1 MALTKITK
9 GVIKPN
15 ENYDT
20 HNINSTGIV
29 TANSFVGNLTG
40 NVTGNL
46 TGNVTGVSTGLSGA
60 PNVVVTDVVS
70 GDVNVQNVN
79 AGIVTATA
87 FHGDGSN
94 LIGVS
99 GFSDPQG
106 RTCGLQSAFTTE
118 ETLVLGGTGCGINT
132 LEAPAG
138 AGNLVFTKANNITI
152 TDTIHIKSGT
162 TVKTDVLKLF
172 GSDTTS
178 STPAAVNIVEDT
190 TPQLGGNLD
199 LNSNDI
205 TGTGDINITGNLSAS
220 SIDVG
225 SNIQLGNVGVI
236 TATSFSGNGAAITG
250 ISTLNIVNYV
260 PGQAGGGYGVSY
272 QEFTSSG
279 TWTKPSGATFVYVE
293 VLSGGGG
300 GASGTRNA
308 VGQNACGGMGGA
320 GAYAATKFIPAVLL
334 GNTVTVTV
342 GAGGTGGAS
351 VTTDSTLGNAGGSG
365 GQSSFGNFCYSLQG
379 NNGGRANV
387 NLNDTQGYGYPRF
400 ENNFDKT
407 FTGLTFSSSG
417 YNFDTERTGDGQ
429 RSSSGGA
436 SGGGGNGVRSNET
449 LGNRGG
455 DGGYGFAIGISTVT
469 YPAERIGLPGN
480 GGSSTNGIDGLN
492 GSLPGMGGGGGYTAS
507 VTERGG
513 NGGNGAFPGGGGG
526 GGSGSRN
533 GYNSGAGGNGAGG
546 RVRVYTW

>member
-29 TANSFVGNLTG
+29 TATQFHGDGSNLTG
-40 NVTGNL
+40 LADPSVLTVGGATKVEAVPTG
-46 TGNVTGVSTGLSGA
+46 A
-60 PNVVVTDVVS
+60 VVT
-70 GDVNVQNVN
+70 
-79 AGIVTATA
+79 GIVTATE

-138 AGNLVFTKANNITI
+138 TGNLVFTKANNITI
-152 TDTIHIKSGT
+152 TDTVHIKTGT

-172 GSDTTS
+172 GSGTTTS
-178 STPAAVNIVEDT
+178 TPLINIVEDT

-205 TGTGDINITGNLSAS
+205 TGTGNINITGNISAS
-220 SIDVG
+220 SINVG
-225 SNIQLGNVGVI
+225 SNIQLGNAGVI

-260 PGQAGGGYGVSY
+260 PGDAGGGSGVNY

-279 TWTKPSGATFVYVE
+279 TWTKPPGATFVYVE
-293 VLSGGGG
+293 VIGGGGG
-300 GASGTRNA
+300 GASGCVTGSGSHA
-308 VGQNACGGMGGA
+308 TGGA
-320 GAYAATKFIPAVLL
+320 GGTGGGYADLFIPAVVL

-342 GAGGTGGAS
+342 GSGGTGGAA
-351 VTTDSTLGNAGGSG
+351 VSTNDTINNAGGDG
-365 GQSSFGNFCYSLQG
+365 GMTSFGTFLHTNQAG
-379 NNGGRANV
+379 NGAYQASSATAG
-387 NLNDTQGYGYPRF
+387 
-400 ENNFDKT
+400 
-407 FTGLTFSSSG
+407 SSSRPAYTDNNPNQQFAWG
-417 YNFDTERTGDGQ
+417 GTGTAYSGTYDGQ
-429 RSSSGGA
+429 PSTRGGA
-436 SGGGGNGVRSNET
+436 GGGGGNGVNSNNTVLSTEAGS
-449 LGNRGG
+449 GNHGITVGLSTFVHMNAVSQTGGAPPQNQGTSGNVNGG
-455 DGGYGFAIGISTVT
+455 DGVG
-469 YPAERIGLPGN
+469 P
-480 GGSSTNGIDGLN
+480 GGS
-492 GSLPGMGGGGGYTAS
+492 GGGGFTATAS
-507 VTERGG
+507 SDGG
-513 NGGNGAFPGGGGG
+513 NGGNGVVPGGAGG
-526 GGSGSRN
+526 GGSGVRN
-533 GYNSGAGGNGAGG
+533 GNTSGAGGNGASG

>member
-1 MALTKITK
+1 MALTKITR

-20 HNINSTGIV
+20 HNINSTGVV
-29 TANSFVGNLTG
+29 TATSFVGNLTG
-40 NVTGNL
+40 DVTGNITGVATGL
-46 TGNVTGVSTGLSGA
+46 TGQ

-205 TGTGDINITGNLSAS
+205 TGTGNINITGNLSAS

-260 PGQAGGGYGVSY
+260 PGQAGGGYGVDY

-279 TWTKPSGATFVYVE
+279 TWTKPAGATFIYVE
-293 VLSGGGG
+293 VIGGGGG

-308 VGQNACGGMGGA
+308 AGQNACGGRGGGGAATHSMTFPATSIPSTVSITVGSGGA
-320 GAYAATKFIPAVLL
+320 GAAAQ
-334 GNTVTVTV
+334 TVDSTLNIS
-342 GAGGTGGAS
+342 GAGGGQSKFGEFVVSNSINISNGGQQNLSLTSNQGAIGGGFDHNPGSGFPGYSYSGKAYAS
-351 VTTDSTLGNAGGSG
+351 SFYIDGGHSSKGAGGGGSANGVKSDESLGDAGGSG
-365 GQSSFGNFCYSLQG
+365 G
-379 NNGGRANV
+379 
-387 NLNDTQGYGYPRF
+387 
-400 ENNFDKT
+400 
-407 FTGLTFSSSG
+407 
-417 YNFDTERTGDGQ
+417 
-429 RSSSGGA
+429 
-436 SGGGGNGVRSNET
+436 
-449 LGNRGG
+449 
-455 DGGYGFAIGISTVT
+455 YGFAVGISTFIDRGTQVGQT
-469 YPAERIGLPGN
+469 LN

-507 VTERGG
+507 VTARGG
-513 NGGNGAFPGGGGG
+513 NGGNGVFPGGAGGG
-526 GGSGSRN
+526 GAGSRN
-533 GYNSGAGGNGAGG
+533 GYNSGAGGNGASG

>member
-20 HNINSTGIV
+20 HNINSTGVI
-29 TANSFVGNLTG
+29 TATSFVGNVTGTVSGDATGLTG
-40 NVTGNL
+40 Q
-46 TGNVTGVSTGLSGA
+46 

-138 AGNLVFTKANNITI
+138 TGNLVFTKANNITI
-152 TDTIHIKSGT
+152 TDTVHIKTGT

-172 GSDTTS
+172 GSGTTTS
-178 STPAAVNIVEDT
+178 TPLINIVEDT

-205 TGTGDINITGNLSAS
+205 TGIGNINITGNINA
-220 SIDVG
+220 G
-225 SNIQLGNVGVI
+225 TI

-260 PGQAGGGYGVSY
+260 PGDAGGGSAVNY

-279 TWTKPSGATFVYVE
+279 TWTKPPGATFVYVE
-293 VLSGGGG
+293 VI
-300 GASGTRNA
+300 A
-308 VGQNACGGMGGA
+308 
-320 GAYAATKFIPAVLL
+320 
-334 GNTVTVTV
+334 
-342 GAGGTGGAS
+342 
-351 VTTDSTLGNAGGSG
+351 
-365 GQSSFGNFCYSLQG
+365 
-379 NNGGRANV
+379 
-387 NLNDTQGYGYPRF
+387 
-400 ENNFDKT
+400 
-407 FTGLTFSSSG
+407 
-417 YNFDTERTGDGQ
+417 
-429 RSSSGGA
+429 
-436 SGGGGNGVRSNET
+436 
-449 LGNRGG
+449 
-455 DGGYGFAIGISTVT
+455 
-469 YPAERIGLPGN
+469 
-480 GGSSTNGIDGLN
+480 
-492 GSLPGMGGGGGYTAS
+492 
-507 VTERGG
+507 
-513 NGGNGAFPGGGGG
+513 
-526 GGSGSRN
+526 
-533 GYNSGAGGNGAGG
+533 
-546 RVRVYTW
+546 

>member
-20 HNINSTGIV
+20 HNINSTGVV
-29 TANSFVGNLTG
+29 TATSFVGNLTG
-40 NVTGNL
+40 NVSGVATGL
-46 TGNVTGVSTGLSGA
+46 TGQ
-60 PNVVVTDVVS
+60 PNVVVTEVVS
-70 GDVNVQNVN
+70 GDVNVRNVT

-138 AGNLVFTKANNITI
+138 TGNLVFTKANNITI
-152 TDTIHIKSGT
+152 TDIVHIKTGT

-172 GSDTTS
+172 GTDTTS

-205 TGTGDINITGNLSAS
+205 TGTGNINITGNINAG
-220 SIDVG
+220 I
-225 SNIQLGNVGVI
+225 I
-236 TATSFSGNGAAITG
+236 TGTSFAGNGAAITG
-250 ISTLNIVNYV
+250 ISTLNIINYV
-260 PGQAGGGYGVSY
+260 PGQAGGGYGVDY

-279 TWTKPSGATFVYVE
+279 TWTKPPGATFVYVE
-293 VLSGGGG
+293 VIGGGGG

-308 VGQNACGGMGGA
+308 VGQNACGGRGGGGA
-320 GAYAATKFIPAVLL
+320 GNVTRTIPAVLI

-342 GAGGTGGAS
+342 GAGGTGGAAQ
-351 VTTDSTLGNAGGSG
+351 TADSTLGNPGTGGGTSSFGTFVFSVNDNNGARANANLTDAQGAVQFYFDHTQNGALPGYSYAGKAYASSYHIDGNPNAKGAGSGGSGNGVKSDETLGDAGGSG
-365 GQSSFGNFCYSLQG
+365 G
-379 NNGGRANV
+379 
-387 NLNDTQGYGYPRF
+387 
-400 ENNFDKT
+400 
-407 FTGLTFSSSG
+407 
-417 YNFDTERTGDGQ
+417 
-429 RSSSGGA
+429 
-436 SGGGGNGVRSNET
+436 
-449 LGNRGG
+449 
-455 DGGYGFAIGISTVT
+455 YGFSVGIATFISNTDKV
-469 YPAERIGLPGN
+469 GQSGN
-480 GGSSTNGIDGLN
+480 SGNATNGIDGLV
-492 GSLPGMGGGGGYTAS
+492 GGTEGDGGGGGYTAS

-526 GGSGSRN
+526 GGAGSRN
-533 GYNSGAGGNGAGG
+533 GYNSGAGGNGGAG

>member
-1 MALTKITK
+1 MALTKITQ

-29 TANSFVGNLTG
+29 TATSFVGNVTG
-40 NVTGNL
+40 NVTG
-46 TGNVTGVSTGLSGA
+46 T
-60 PNVVVTDVVS
+60 VS
-70 GDVNVQNVN
+70 GDATGLTGTPNLNV
-79 AGIVTATA
+79 GIVTATA

-138 AGNLVFTKANNITI
+138 TGNLVFTKANNITI
-152 TDTIHIKSGT
+152 TDTVHIKTGT
-162 TVKTDVLKLF
+162 TVKTDVLKIF

-205 TGTGDINITGNLSAS
+205 TGTGNINIT
-220 SIDVG
+220 
-225 SNIQLGNVGVI
+225 GVI

-260 PGQAGGGYGVSY
+260 PGDAGGGSAANY

-293 VLSGGGG
+293 VISGGGG

-308 VGQNACGGMGGA
+308 VGQHACGGQGGA
-320 GAYAATKFIPAVLL
+320 GARTATMFIPAVLL

-351 VTTDSTLGNAGGSG
+351 VTTDNTINNAGGSG

-379 NNGGRANV
+379 NNGARANS
-387 NLNDTQGYGYPRF
+387 NLTDNQGYHGYPRF
-400 ENNFDKT
+400 ENNWDVT
-407 FTGLTFSSSG
+407 YVGMSFSQAG
-417 YNFDTERTGDGQ
+417 YNLDTERSGDGQ

-436 SGGGGNGVRSNET
+436 GGGAGNGVRSDET

-455 DGGYGFAIGISTVT
+455 DGGYGFAIGITTVT
-469 YPAERIGLPGN
+469 YPQTSRIGLSGN
-480 GGSSTNGIDGLN
+480 GGSSTNGIDGLD
-492 GSLPGMGGGGGYTAS
+492 GSLEGMGGGGGYTAS

-513 NGGNGAFPGGGGG
+513 NGGDGAFPGGGGG

-533 GYNSGAGGNGAGG
+533 GYNSGAGGNGGGG

>member
-1 MALTKITK
+1 MALTKITQ

-20 HNINSTGIV
+20 HNINSTGVV
-29 TANSFVGNLTG
+29 TATSFVG

-46 TGNVTGVSTGLSGA
+46 TGNVTGT
-60 PNVVVTDVVS
+60 VS
-70 GDVNVQNVN
+70 GDATGLTGTPNLNV
-79 AGIVTATA
+79 GIVTATA

-138 AGNLVFTKANNITI
+138 TGNLVFTKANNITI
-152 TDTIHIKSGT
+152 TDTVHIKTGT

-205 TGTGDINITGNLSAS
+205 TGTGNINITGNINAG
-220 SIDVG
+220 I
-225 SNIQLGNVGVI
+225 I
-236 TATSFSGNGAAITG
+236 TATSFAGNGGAITG
-250 ISTLNIVNYV
+250 ISTLNIINYV

-293 VLSGGGG
+293 VISGGGG

-320 GAYAATKFIPAVLL
+320 GAYTATRFIPAVLL

-351 VTTDSTLGNAGGSG
+351 VTTDNTINNAGGSG
-365 GQSSFGNFCYSLQG
+365 GQSSFGTFCYSLQG
-379 NNGGRANV
+379 NNGGRANSS
-387 NLNDTQGYGYPRF
+387 LTASQGSGYPRW
-400 ENNFDKT
+400 ENNWDVAYV
-407 FTGLTFSSSG
+407 GLTFSNAG
-417 YNFDTERTGDGQ
+417 YNLDTERTGDGQ
-429 RSSSGGA
+429 RSTSGGA
-436 SGGGGNGVRSNET
+436 AGGSGNGVRSNET

-455 DGGYGFAIGISTVT
+455 DGGYGFAIGITTVT
-469 YPAERIGLPGN
+469 YPSNDRIGLSGN
-480 GGSSTNGIDGLN
+480 GGSSTNGIDGLDGN
-492 GSLPGMGGGGGYTAS
+492 LEGMGGGGGYTAS

-513 NGGNGAFPGGGGG
+513 NGGDGAFPGGGGG

-533 GYNSGAGGNGAGG
+533 GYNSGAGGNGASG

>member
-1 MALTKITK
+1 MALTKITQ

-20 HNINSTGIV
+20 HNINSTGVV
-29 TANSFVGNLTG
+29 TATSFVGNLTG
-40 NVTGNL
+40 NVTGN
-46 TGNVTGVSTGLSGA
+46 VTGVSTGLTGQ

-118 ETLVLGGTGCGINT
+118 ETLVLGGAGCGINT

-138 AGNLVFTKANNITI
+138 TGNLVFTKANNITI
-152 TDTIHIKSGT
+152 TDTVHIKTGT

-199 LNSNDI
+199 LNSNNI
-205 TGTGDINITGNLSAS
+205 TGTGNINITGNLSAS
-220 SIDVG
+220 SINVG
-225 SNIQLGNVGVI
+225 SNIQLGNAGVI

-250 ISTLNIVNYV
+250 ISTLNIINYV
-260 PGQAGGGYGVSY
+260 PGDAGGGSAVNY

-279 TWTKPSGATFVYVE
+279 TWTKPPGATFVYVE
-293 VLSGGGG
+293 VVGGGGG
-300 GASGTRNA
+300 GASGCVTGSGNFA
-308 VGQNACGGMGGA
+308 TGGSGGCGGGWA
-320 GAYAATKFIPAVLL
+320 SLFIPAVVL

-342 GAGGTGGAS
+342 GSGGTGGAAVSTNDTINNAGGDGGMTSFGTFLHANQAGTGAFQATS
-351 VTTDSTLGNAGGSG
+351 VTAGTSSRPAYWNNNPNESFARGGLGSAYAGTYDGFPSTLGGAG
-365 GQSSFGNFCYSLQG
+365 
-379 NNGGRANV
+379 
-387 NLNDTQGYGYPRF
+387 
-400 ENNFDKT
+400 
-407 FTGLTFSSSG
+407 
-417 YNFDTERTGDGQ
+417 
-429 RSSSGGA
+429 
-436 SGGGGNGVRSNET
+436 GGGGNGVHSDDT
-449 LGNRGG
+449 VQSTQAGSGNSGITVGLSTFIHMNPSTQGGAPLQNQGTSGSINGG
-455 DGGYGFAIGISTVT
+455 DGVG
-469 YPAERIGLPGN
+469 PGD
-480 GGSSTNGIDGLN
+480 S
-492 GSLPGMGGGGGYTAS
+492 GGGGFTATAS
-507 VTERGG
+507 SDGG
-513 NGGNGAFPGGGGG
+513 NGGDGVVPGGAGG
-526 GGSGSRN
+526 GGSGVRN
-533 GYNSGAGGNGAGG
+533 GHTSGAGGNGASG

>member
-1 MALTKITK
+1 MALTKITQ

-20 HNINSTGIV
+20 HNINSTGVV
-29 TANSFVGNLTG
+29 TATSFVGNLTG
-40 NVTGNL
+40 NVTGN
-46 TGNVTGVSTGLSGA
+46 VTGVATGLTGQ

-70 GDVNVQNVN
+70 GDVNVQNVT

-138 AGNLVFTKANNITI
+138 TGNLVFTKANNITI
-152 TDTIHIKSGT
+152 TDTVHIKTGT

-172 GSDTTS
+172 GSGTTS

-205 TGTGDINITGNLSAS
+205 TGTGNINITGNINA
-220 SIDVG
+220 
-225 SNIQLGNVGVI
+225 GVI
-236 TATSFSGNGAAITG
+236 TATSFAGNGAAITG
-250 ISTLNIVNYV
+250 ISTLNIINYV
-260 PGQAGGGYGVSY
+260 PGQAGGGYGVDY

-293 VLSGGGG
+293 VISGGGG

-308 VGQNACGGMGGA
+308 VGQHACGGMGGA
-320 GAYAATKFIPAVLL
+320 GARAATMFIPAVLL

-351 VTTDSTLGNAGGSG
+351 VTTDNTINNAGGSG

-379 NNGGRANV
+379 NNGGRANS
-387 NLNDTQGYGYPRF
+387 NLTDSQGYHGYPRF
-400 ENNFDKT
+400 ENNWDVT
-407 FTGLTFSSSG
+407 YVGISFSQAG
-417 YNFDTERTGDGQ
+417 YNLDTERSGEGQ

-436 SGGGGNGVRSNET
+436 SGGAGNGVRSNET

-455 DGGYGFAIGISTVT
+455 NGGYGFAIGITTVT
-469 YPAERIGLPGN
+469 YPDSRIGLSGN
-480 GGSSTNGIDGLN
+480 GGSSTNGIDGLDGN
-492 GSLPGMGGGGGYTAS
+492 LEGMGGGGGYTAS

-513 NGGNGAFPGGGGG
+513 NGGDGAFPGGGGG

-533 GYNSGAGGNGAGG
+533 GYNSGAGGNGASG

>member
-20 HNINSTGIV
+20 HNINSTGVV
-29 TANSFVGNLTG
+29 TATSFVGNVTG
-40 NVTGNL
+40 NVTG
-46 TGNVTGVSTGLSGA
+46 T
-60 PNVVVTDVVS
+60 VS
-70 GDVNVQNVN
+70 GDATGLTGTPNLNV
-79 AGIVTATA
+79 GIVTATE
-87 FHGDGSN
+87 FHGNGSN

-138 AGNLVFTKANNITI
+138 TGNLVFTKASNITI
-152 TDTIHIKSGT
+152 TDTVHIKTGT
-162 TVKTDVLKLF
+162 TVKTDVLKIF

-205 TGTGDINITGNLSAS
+205 TGTGNINIT
-220 SIDVG
+220 
-225 SNIQLGNVGVI
+225 GVI

-260 PGQAGGGYGVSY
+260 PGDAGGGSAVNY

-279 TWTKPSGATFVYVE
+279 TWTKPSDATFVYVE
-293 VLSGGGG
+293 VISGGGG

-308 VGQNACGGMGGA
+308 VGQHACGGMGGA
-320 GAYAATKFIPAVLL
+320 GAKTATMFIPAVLI

-351 VTTDSTLGNAGGSG
+351 VTTDNTINNAGGSG

-379 NNGGRANV
+379 NNGARANN
-387 NLNDTQGYGYPRF
+387 NLNDSSGYGYPRF
-400 ENNFDKT
+400 ENNHDVT
-407 FTGLTFSSSG
+407 YIGMTNSSAG
-417 YNFDTERTGDGQ
+417 YNLDTERTNDGQ

-436 SGGGGNGVRSNET
+436 CGGGGNGVRSNET

-455 DGGYGFAIGISTVT
+455 DGGYGFAIGMSTVT
-469 YPAERIGLPGN
+469 FPSSRIGLPGN
-480 GGSSTNGIDGLN
+480 GGSSTNGIDGLDGN
-492 GSLPGMGGGGGYTAS
+492 QPGMGGGGGYTAS

-513 NGGNGAFPGGGGG
+513 NGGDGTFPGGGGG

-533 GYNSGAGGNGAGG
+533 GYNSGAGGNGASG

>member
-1 MALTKITK
+1 MALTRITQ

-15 ENYDT
+15 QNYDT
-20 HNINSTGIV
+20 HNINSTGVI
-29 TANSFVGNLTG
+29 TATSFVGN
-40 NVTGNL
+40 V
-46 TGNVTGVSTGLSGA
+46 TGNVTGVSTGLTGQ

-70 GDVNVQNVN
+70 GDVNVQNVT
-79 AGIVTATA
+79 AGIVTATEL
-87 FHGDGSN
+87 HGDGSY
-94 LIGVS
+94 LIGIS
-99 GFSDPQG
+99 GFSDAQG

-138 AGNLVFTKANNITI
+138 TGNLVFTKANNITI

-172 GSDTTS
+172 GSGTTTS
-178 STPAAVNIVEDT
+178 TPLISIVEDT

-199 LNSNDI
+199 LNSRDI
-205 TGTGDINITGNLSAS
+205 TGTGNININGNLSAS
-220 SIDVG
+220 SINVG
-225 SNIQLGNVGVI
+225 SNIQLGNAGVI

-250 ISTLNIVNYV
+250 ISTLNIVNYI
-260 PGQAGGGYGVSY
+260 PGDAGGGSAVNY

-279 TWTKPSGATFVYVE
+279 TWTKPPGATFVYVE
-293 VLSGGGG
+293 VISGGGG

-308 VGQNACGGMGGA
+308 VGQNACGGQGGA
-320 GAYAATKFIPAVLL
+320 GARTATRFIPAVLL

-351 VTTDSTLGNAGGSG
+351 VTTDNTINNAGGSG

-379 NNGGRANV
+379 NNGGRANS
-387 NLNDTQGYGYPRF
+387 NLTDNQGYHGFPRW
-400 ENNFDKT
+400 ENNWDVT
-407 FTGLTFSSSG
+407 YVGISYSQAG
-417 YNFDTERTGDGQ
+417 YNLDTERSGDGQ
-429 RSSSGGA
+429 RSTSGGA
-436 SGGGGNGVRSNET
+436 GGGGGNGVRSNET

-455 DGGYGFAIGISTVT
+455 DGGYGFAIGITTVT
-469 YPAERIGLPGN
+469 YPQTSRIGLTGN
-480 GGSSTNGIDGLN
+480 GGSSTNGIDGLD
-492 GSLPGMGGGGGYTAS
+492 GSLDGMGGGGGYTAS

-513 NGGNGAFPGGGGG
+513 NGGDGAFPGGGGG

-533 GYNSGAGGNGAGG
+533 GYNSGAGGNGASG

>member
-20 HNINSTGIV
+20 HNINSTGVI
-29 TANSFVGNLTG
+29 TATSFVGNVTGDATGLTG
-40 NVTGNL
+40 NL
-46 TGNVTGVSTGLSGA
+46 NV
-60 PNVVVTDVVS
+60 
-70 GDVNVQNVN
+70 
-79 AGIVTATA
+79 GIVTATE

-138 AGNLVFTKANNITI
+138 TGNLVFTKANNITI
-152 TDTIHIKSGT
+152 TDTVHIKTGT

-205 TGTGDINITGNLSAS
+205 TGTGNININGNLSAS
-220 SIDVG
+220 SINVG
-225 SNIQLGNVGVI
+225 SNIQLGNTGVI
-236 TATSFSGNGAAITG
+236 TATSFAGNGAAITG
-250 ISTLNIVNYV
+250 ISTLNIINYV

-293 VLSGGGG
+293 VISGGGG

-308 VGQNACGGMGGA
+308 VGEHACGGMGGA
-320 GAYAATKFIPAVLL
+320 GARTATMFIPAVLL

-351 VTTDSTLGNAGGSG
+351 VTTDNTINNAGGSG

-379 NNGGRANV
+379 NNGGRANA
-387 NLNDTQGYGYPRF
+387 NLTDSQGYHGYPRF
-400 ENNFDKT
+400 ENNWDAT
-407 FTGLTFSSSG
+407 YVGISFSQAG
-417 YNFDTERTGDGQ
+417 YNLDTERQGDGQ

-436 SGGGGNGVRSNET
+436 GGGAGNGVRSNET

-455 DGGYGFAIGISTVT
+455 DGGYGFAIGITTVT
-469 YPAERIGLPGN
+469 YPQTSRTGLTGN
-480 GGSSTNGIDGLN
+480 GGSSTNGIDGLD
-492 GSLPGMGGGGGYTAS
+492 GSLDGMGGGGGYTAS

-513 NGGNGAFPGGGGG
+513 NGGDGAFPGGGGG

-546 RVRVYTW
+546 RVRVYTWQR

>member
-20 HNINSTGIV
+20 HDINSTGVV
-29 TANSFVGNLTG
+29 TATSFVGNLTG
-40 NVTGNL
+40 T
-46 TGNVTGVSTGLSGA
+46 
-60 PNVVVTDVVS
+60 VS
-70 GDVNVQNVN
+70 GDATGLTGTPNLNV
-79 AGIVTATA
+79 GIVTATE

-138 AGNLVFTKANNITI
+138 TGNLVFTKANNITI
-152 TDTIHIKSGT
+152 TDTVHIKTGT

-172 GSDTTS
+172 GSGTTS

-205 TGTGDINITGNLSAS
+205 TGTGNINITGNINA
-220 SIDVG
+220 
-225 SNIQLGNVGVI
+225 GVI
-236 TATSFSGNGAAITG
+236 TATSFAGNGAAITG
-250 ISTLNIVNYV
+250 ISTLNILNYV
-260 PGQAGGGYGVSY
+260 PGQAGGGYGVDY

-279 TWTKPSGATFVYVE
+279 TWTKPPGATFVYVE
-293 VLSGGGG
+293 VIGGGGG

-308 VGQNACGGMGGA
+308 VGQNACGGRGGA
-320 GAYAATKFIPAVLL
+320 GAGNCTRTIPAVLL

-342 GAGGTGGAS
+342 GAGGTGGAAQ
-351 VTTDSTLGNAGGSG
+351 TADSTLGNPGTGGGTSSFGTFVFSGNANNGARANANLTDSQGAVQFTFDHTGNGAIPGYSYAGRAYTNSYYIDGRQNAKGAGSGGSGNGVASNETLGDAGGSG
-365 GQSSFGNFCYSLQG
+365 G
-379 NNGGRANV
+379 
-387 NLNDTQGYGYPRF
+387 
-400 ENNFDKT
+400 
-407 FTGLTFSSSG
+407 
-417 YNFDTERTGDGQ
+417 
-429 RSSSGGA
+429 
-436 SGGGGNGVRSNET
+436 
-449 LGNRGG
+449 
-455 DGGYGFAIGISTVT
+455 YGFAVGIAT
-469 YPAERIGLPGN
+469 YTDAGEKVGQSGT
-480 GGSSTNGIDGLN
+480 GGSSTNGIDGLDGN
-492 GSLPGMGGGGGYTAS
+492 LEGMGGGGGYTAS

-513 NGGNGAFPGGGGG
+513 NGGDGAFPGGGGG
-526 GGSGSRN
+526 GGAGSRN
-533 GYNSGAGGNGAGG
+533 GYNSGAGGNGGAG

>member
-20 HNINSTGIV
+20 HNINSTGVV
-29 TANSFVGNLTG
+29 TATSFVGNLTG
-40 NVTGNL
+40 NVTGN
-46 TGNVTGVSTGLSGA
+46 VTGVATGLGGA
-60 PNVVVTDVVS
+60 PNVVVTQVVS
-70 GDVNVQNVN
+70 GDVNVQNVT

-138 AGNLVFTKANNITI
+138 TGNLVFTKANNITI
-152 TDTIHIKSGT
+152 TDIVHIKTGT

-172 GSDTTS
+172 GSGTTS

-205 TGTGDINITGNLSAS
+205 TGTGNINITGNINAG
-220 SIDVG
+220 I
-225 SNIQLGNVGVI
+225 I
-236 TATSFSGNGAAITG
+236 TGTSFAGNGAAITG
-250 ISTLNIVNYV
+250 ISTLNILNYV
-260 PGQAGGGYGVSY
+260 PGQAGGGYGVDY

-279 TWTKPSGATFVYVE
+279 TWTKPPGATFVYVE
-293 VLSGGGG
+293 VIGGGGG
-300 GASGTRNA
+300 GASGCVTGSGNFA
-308 VGQNACGGMGGA
+308 TGGA
-320 GAYAATKFIPAVLL
+320 GGTGGGFADLFIPAVVL

-342 GAGGTGGAS
+342 GSGGTGGAA
-351 VTTDSTLGNAGGSG
+351 VSTNDTINNAGGDG
-365 GQSSFGNFCYSLQG
+365 GMSSFGTFLHTNQAG
-379 NNGGRANV
+379 NGAFQASSATSGTSGRPAYTNNNTKEQFAWGGTGTSYASQY
-387 NLNDTQGYGYPRF
+387 DGGPSPR
-400 ENNFDKT
+400 
-407 FTGLTFSSSG
+407 
-417 YNFDTERTGDGQ
+417 
-429 RSSSGGA
+429 GGA
-436 SGGGGNGVRSNET
+436 GGGGGNGVHSNDTVQSTEAGS
-449 LGNRGG
+449 GNHGITVGLSTFVHMNPSQQGGSPLQNQGTSGSVNGG
-455 DGGYGFAIGISTVT
+455 DGVG
-469 YPAERIGLPGN
+469 PGD
-480 GGSSTNGIDGLN
+480 S
-492 GSLPGMGGGGGYTAS
+492 GGGGFTATTS
-507 VTERGG
+507 SDGG
-513 NGGNGAFPGGGGG
+513 NGGNGVVPGGAGG
-526 GGSGSRN
+526 GGSGVRN
-533 GYNSGAGGNGAGG
+533 GNTSGAGGNGASG

>member
-20 HNINSTGIV
+20 HNINSTGVI
-29 TANSFVGNLTG
+29 TATSFV
-40 NVTGNL
+40 GNL
-46 TGNVTGVSTGLSGA
+46 TGNVTGVSTGLTGQ

-70 GDVNVQNVN
+70 GDVNVQNVT

-138 AGNLVFTKANNITI
+138 TGNLVFTKANNITI
-152 TDTIHIKSGT
+152 TDTIHIKTGT

-178 STPAAVNIVEDT
+178 STPAAINIVEDT

-205 TGTGDINITGNLSAS
+205 TGTGNINITGNLSAS
-220 SIDVG
+220 SINVG
-225 SNIQLGNVGVI
+225 SNIQLGNAGVI

-250 ISTLNIVNYV
+250 ISTLNIINYV
-260 PGQAGGGYGVSY
+260 PGDAGGGSAVNY

-279 TWTKPSGATFVYVE
+279 TWTKPPGATFVYVE
-293 VLSGGGG
+293 VIGGGGG
-300 GASGTRNA
+300 GASGCVTGSGNFA
-308 VGQNACGGMGGA
+308 TGGA
-320 GAYAATKFIPAVLL
+320 GGTGGGYADLFIPAVVL

-342 GAGGTGGAS
+342 GSGGTGGTA
-351 VTTDSTLGNAGGSG
+351 VSTNDTINNAGGDG
-365 GQSSFGNFCYSLQG
+365 GITSFGTFLHTNQSG
-379 NNGGRANV
+379 NGAYQASSATAG
-387 NLNDTQGYGYPRF
+387 
-400 ENNFDKT
+400 
-407 FTGLTFSSSG
+407 SSSRPPYMNNNTNEYFG
-417 YNFDTERTGDGQ
+417 WGGTGSAYASTNDG
-429 RSSSGGA
+429 RPSPRGGA
-436 SGGGGNGVRSNET
+436 GGGGGNGVHSDNT
-449 LGNRGG
+449 VQSTQAGSGNHGITVGISSFCHMNPVSQSGGSPLQNQGTSGSVNGG
-455 DGGYGFAIGISTVT
+455 DGVG
-469 YPAERIGLPGN
+469 PGD
-480 GGSSTNGIDGLN
+480 S
-492 GSLPGMGGGGGYTAS
+492 GGGGFTETAS
-507 VTERGG
+507 SDGG
-513 NGGNGAFPGGGGG
+513 NGGNGVVPGGAGG
-526 GGSGSRN
+526 GGSGVRN
-533 GYNSGAGGNGAGG
+533 GHTSGAGGNGASG

>member
-20 HNINSTGIV
+20 HNINSTGVV
-29 TANSFVGNLTG
+29 TATSFVGNVTG
-40 NVTGNL
+40 NVTG
-46 TGNVTGVSTGLSGA
+46 T
-60 PNVVVTDVVS
+60 VS
-70 GDVNVQNVN
+70 GDATGLTGTPNLNV
-79 AGIVTATA
+79 GIVTATE
-87 FHGDGSN
+87 FHGNGSN

-138 AGNLVFTKANNITI
+138 TGNLVFTKASNITI
-152 TDTIHIKSGT
+152 TDTVHIKTGT
-162 TVKTDVLKLF
+162 TVKTDVLKIF

-205 TGTGDINITGNLSAS
+205 TGTGNINIT
-220 SIDVG
+220 
-225 SNIQLGNVGVI
+225 GVI

-260 PGQAGGGYGVSY
+260 PGDAGGGSAVNY

-279 TWTKPSGATFVYVE
+279 TWTKPSDATFVYVE
-293 VLSGGGG
+293 VISGGGG

-308 VGQNACGGMGGA
+308 VGQHACGGMGGA
-320 GAYAATKFIPAVLL
+320 GAKTATMFIPAVLI

-351 VTTDSTLGNAGGSG
+351 VTTDNTINNAGGSG

-379 NNGGRANV
+379 NNGARANN
-387 NLNDTQGYGYPRF
+387 NLNDSSGYGYPRF
-400 ENNFDKT
+400 ENNHDVT
-407 FTGLTFSSSG
+407 YIGMTNSSAG
-417 YNFDTERTGDGQ
+417 YNLDTERTNDGQ

-436 SGGGGNGVRSNET
+436 CGGGGNGVRMNET

-455 DGGYGFAIGISTVT
+455 DGGYGFAIGMSTVT
-469 YPAERIGLPGN
+469 FPSSRIGLPGN
-480 GGSSTNGIDGLN
+480 GGSSTNGIDGLDGN
-492 GSLPGMGGGGGYTAS
+492 QPGMGGGGGYTAS

-513 NGGNGAFPGGGGG
+513 NGGDGAFPGGGGG

-533 GYNSGAGGNGAGG
+533 GYNSGAGGNGASG

>member
-1 MALTKITK
+1 MALTRITQ

-15 ENYDT
+15 QNYDT
-20 HNINSTGIV
+20 HNINSTGVI
-29 TANSFVGNLTG
+29 TATSFVGNLTG
-40 NVTGNL
+40 NI
-46 TGNVTGVSTGLSGA
+46 TGVSTGLTGQ

-70 GDVNVQNVN
+70 GDVNVQNVT
-79 AGIVTATA
+79 AGIVTATEL
-87 FHGDGSN
+87 HGDGSY
-94 LIGVS
+94 LIGIS
-99 GFSDPQG
+99 GFSDAQG

-138 AGNLVFTKANNITI
+138 TGNLVFTKANNITI

-172 GSDTTS
+172 GSGTTTS
-178 STPAAVNIVEDT
+178 TPLISIVEDT

-199 LNSNDI
+199 LNSRDI
-205 TGTGDINITGNLSAS
+205 TGTGNINITGNINA
-220 SIDVG
+220 
-225 SNIQLGNVGVI
+225 GVI
-236 TATSFSGNGAAITG
+236 TATSLAGNGAAITG

-260 PGQAGGGYGVSY
+260 PGDAGGGSAVNY

-293 VLSGGGG
+293 VISGGGG

-308 VGQNACGGMGGA
+308 VGQHACGGMGGA
-320 GAYAATKFIPAVLL
+320 GARAATMFIPAVLL

-351 VTTDSTLGNAGGSG
+351 VTTDNTINNAGGSG

-379 NNGGRANV
+379 NNGGRV
-387 NLNDTQGYGYPRF
+387 NDALTSNSGYGYPRF
-400 ENNFDKT
+400 ENNHDVAYIGIT
-407 FTGLTFSSSG
+407 NSSAG
-417 YNFDTERTGDGQ
+417 YNLDTERNNDGQ

-455 DGGYGFAIGISTVT
+455 DGGYGFAIGISTLT
-469 YPAERIGLPGN
+469 FPQSNRIGLTGN
-480 GGSSTNGIDGLN
+480 GGSSTNGIDGLD
-492 GSLPGMGGGGGYTAS
+492 GSGEGMGGGGGYTAS

-513 NGGNGAFPGGGGG
+513 NGGDGAFPGGGGG

-533 GYNSGAGGNGAGG
+533 GYNSGAGGNGASG